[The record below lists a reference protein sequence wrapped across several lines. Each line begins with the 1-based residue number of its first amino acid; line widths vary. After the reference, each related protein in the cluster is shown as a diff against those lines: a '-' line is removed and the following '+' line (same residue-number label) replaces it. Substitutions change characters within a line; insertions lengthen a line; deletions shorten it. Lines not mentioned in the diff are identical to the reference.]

1 MSLYMYASYIS
12 SVRLYPGVHRRV
24 SSLSSEVKSI
34 ADGEVVYPCAALD
47 SQHRYLL
54 PVEGLQKDVVLPV
67 ELFAKADAAPAKADT
82 PSIVE
87 IAEDE
92 VVVVQGVVRLPP
104 KVRIDTFSYV
114 CIS

>member
-1 MSLYMYASYIS
+1 M
-12 SVRLYPGVHRRV
+12 
-24 SSLSSEVKSI
+24 
-34 ADGEVVYPCAALD
+34 
-47 SQHRYLL
+47 L
-54 PVEGLQKDVVLPV
+54 PI

-104 KVRIDTFSYV
+104 KVRMHIILCMILYMWTYHIFVYV
-114 CIS
+114 FIKHVSFARPSLKWDRLAYFH

>member
-1 MSLYMYASYIS
+1 
-12 SVRLYPGVHRRV
+12 
-24 SSLSSEVKSI
+24 
-34 ADGEVVYPCAALD
+34 VVYPCAALN

-54 PVEGLQKDVVLPV
+54 PAEGVQQKDAVLPI
-67 ELFAKADAAPAKADT
+67 EIFAKADAAPAKADT

-104 KVRIDTFSYV
+104 KVRMHTFSYV
-114 CIS
+114 YLYSRFFIYTCIGHGSFARPSLKWGRLSFFH